1 MWNTLLY
8 LSLTDQSVRAN
19 GIAKIALRKQ
29 RDSMAREYVSIAST
43 KLIRN
48 STLNP
53 SEV

>member
-1 MWNTLLY
+1 LHGLIDQ
-8 LSLTDQSVRAN
+8 LSL